1 MELKRSFKALG
12 ISLVLAMM
20 LNTGCQSDKV
30 LPPVI
35 DEEISYANDMQPFFD
50 ANCADC
56 HNGTGIP
63 LNLLADVSYDA
74 LIDGD
79 YIDTNDASASFLYV
93 KMAPGQSMESYA
105 SDAERAMTLAWIEQG
120 AKNN

>member
-35 DEEISYANDMQPFFD
+35 EGDVSYASDMQPYFD
-50 ANCADC
+50 ASCTGC

-63 LNLLADVSYDA
+63 LNLLPDVSYDE
-74 LIDGD
+74 I
-79 YIDTNDASASFLYV
+79 ISNEMVDTNDASASVLYV
-93 KMAPGQSMESYA
+93 KIMPGGSMEAYA
-105 SDAERAMTLAWIEQG
+105 DEVQRAMTLKWIEQG
-120 AKNN
+120 ALNN